1 MEFDLLAH
9 SSAFGLLGLMVSIGT
24 VGVALAYAIK
34 PTEHRL
40 ALIRPLSLA
49 AIFGGLTSLAV
60 GLASVLRSISATAD
74 VTPISWHGIAA
85 GLAESMLGLF
95 IAFSCLTIAWLL
107 VTLGL
112 SRN

>member
-1 MEFDLLAH
+1 MGFDLLKH
-9 SSAFGLLGLMVSIGT
+9 SSAFGLLGLVVSMAT
-24 VGVALAYAIK
+24 VGMALAYAFK

-40 ALIRPLSLA
+40 ALLRPLSLA

-60 GLASVLRSISATAD
+60 GLASVLRSISAAAD
-74 VTPISWHGIAA
+74 STPISWQGIAA

-95 IAFSCLTIAWLL
+95 IAFSCLTITWLL